1 MADVVIKLK
10 RGTKAKIDAASLLE
24 AEQTFSRD
32 LKQVFVNDGSG
43 NILVGRAELG
53 LFAARPAAAISGLI
67 YYATDTATAY
77 IDDGSTWHTMGGG
90 GSVSLSRA
98 IDFYEGTTPP
108 YIADI
113 DAYSFQDAAGFP
125 VGEDRDVILKI
136 DEMSGLSSGF
146 DVYLV
151 YTMSTS
157 DAGND
162 IRLTLDYLIH
172 QSTEA
177 YGAGTAYGQTQDVT
191 ITTAKDIL
199 GVIQPF
205 TVPNGH
211 VTGSTVEVEL
221 RLTREGAHVNDTHS
235 GDFGLKHLIIVPV

>member
-1 MADVVIKLK
+1 MADVIIKLK

-32 LKQVFVNDGSG
+32 LKQVFINDGSG
-43 NILVGRAELG
+43 NVLVGRAEIG
-53 LFAARPAAAISGLI
+53 LLAARPAAAISGLI

-77 IDDGSTWHTMGGG
+77 IDDGSIWRTIGG
-90 GSVSLSRA
+90 GSAAFSRA
-98 IDFYEGTTPP
+98 VDFYEGSTPP
-108 YIADI
+108 YIADV

-136 DEMSGLSSGF
+136 EEMTGLYTGF
-146 DVYLV
+146 DIYLV
-151 YTMSTS
+151 YVMSTA

-162 IRLTLDYLIH
+162 IRLTLDYLVH
-172 QSTEA
+172 QTTET
-177 YGAGTAYGQTQDVT
+177 YGAGTAYGQTQDIT
-191 ITTAKDIL
+191 ISTGLDIL

-205 TVPNGH
+205 TIPNGH

-221 RLTREGAHVNDTHS
+221 RLTREGAHINDTHS
-235 GDFGLKHLIIVPV
+235 GDFGLKHLIIVPA